1 MWAGMGDP
9 QILPGGLD
17 AEQLAAVQREG
28 QDVCV
33 VAGPGSGKTRVLVE
47 RFAWLVE
54 RGCDPERILAI
65 TFTEKAANELKQ
77 RLAQRFASQPE
88 KRRKV
93 ERAQIS
99 TIHAFCH
106 AVLREHALEAGLDPQ
121 FEVLDEMQAAALR
134 LEMMSRTLDAVA
146 RKSPVAFARLAEVW
160 PAADMAGALLKV
172 HDAMRAAGG
181 LEEALGAPAGDEDIA
196 QLQREC
202 VERIAEAVQQAQP
215 TTPNRKARLALLR
228 ELEQEAKRLEPRELE
243 SRLKKIKLTGAE
255 KGVSDAVKLAREA
268 AGQAVS
274 SWLLETY
281 RAQRQLLT
289 DVLRDYDDE
298 SRKARRELGVLDYSD
313 LEEHALR
320 LLRENDTARR
330 AVMERYEHILMDEL
344 QDTNPLQWKIV
355 EQVRSPGRFFA
366 VGDVNQSIYGFRYAE
381 PALFREYQRKLEDSN
396 WAVDRLSRNY
406 RTRAEILE
414 SVRRILVE
422 GQRPGIEPHAFQPQ
436 TAYGDGQRP
445 FVEVFCAVSE
455 GRMDEAPEVM
465 PWVAA
470 RLLELYGTPLAS
482 ENRPACFSD
491 MAVFVRNSNSFDA
504 VEQALKRYS
513 IPYVITGGKTFFDAQ
528 EVVDLINVLRVLAAP
543 EDKIAL
549 FSLLRSPIFGVS
561 DEELFRRRLRKEWL
575 TEDEETQ
582 IAELRSLAESLPLSA
597 VLARLADA
605 SGYAAQL
612 TAAGQANVEKLL
624 ALIDGLEQRHG
635 RGVVEILSEI
645 EILKESSQEANASAP
660 ESGDAVQ
667 LMTIHKA
674 KGLEFPIVV
683 VAALEKRERHETAPA
698 LYHPDC
704 GLGFR
709 WVLPDGERRGD
720 RIHEEAKQ
728 GIDKK
733 NGLERDRLLYVALT
747 RAKERLILCFTKSAQ
762 GLEEWPRMILEGLHL
777 EIPAE
782 RGNQSANELAVVRRV
797 AGLPDAPQTLARAA
811 GAAPV
816 EIERTETLGEAPAE
830 VAVTALATFLRCPRQ
845 YFLQSVLHW
854 PTAPTGG
861 GEGIEL
867 GTEVHEFLAGV
878 RQEVSAEALELARVF
893 QESELA
899 KRAER
904 APERK
909 REQDFLVEVEG
920 TLVRGQID
928 LWFDEGRGPVLIDYK
943 TDQYLNGHRTQAYEL
958 QMRLYA
964 AALEKLR
971 GKPVSEAW
979 LFSLREGQPHR
990 VDVSAESMGEALDVL
1005 RQWQEAE
1012 RKGEFP
1018 TRESDDCQWCPFAAG
1033 PCPVRPPRRP
1043 GL

>member
-1 MWAGMGDP
+1 M
-9 QILPGGLD
+9 
-17 AEQLAAVQREG
+17 QREG

-65 TFTEKAANELKQ
+65 TFTEKAANELKA

-134 LEMMSRTLDAVA
+134 LETMSSTLDAVA
-146 RKSPVAFARLAEVW
+146 RESPEDFARLAEVW

-181 LEEALGAPAGDEDIA
+181 LEEALGASSGEKDIA
-196 QLQREC
+196 QLKQQCAVLIGRAIQSTNPATENR
-202 VERIAEAVQQAQP
+202 RIRA
-215 TTPNRKARLALLR
+215 ALLR
-228 ELEQEAKRLEPRELE
+228 ELLGQLNGLPPRELQ
-243 SRLKKIKLTGAE
+243 SRLDGINLQGAE
-255 KGVSDAVKLAREA
+255 REVSDAVKQARETA
-268 AGQAVS
+268 ELLVA
-274 SWLLETY
+274 SWLLAVF
-281 RAQRQLLT
+281 RRQREFLAEI
-289 DVLRDYDDE
+289 LRQYDRD
-298 SRKARRELGVLDYSD
+298 SRNARRELGVLDYSD

-320 LLRENDTARR
+320 LLRENDEARR

-344 QDTNPLQWKIV
+344 QDTNPLQWKILG
-355 EQVRSPGRFFA
+355 QVRRPGRFFA

-381 PALFREYQRKLEDSN
+381 PALFREYQEKLADSG
-396 WAVDRLSRNY
+396 WTVDRLSSNY

-414 SVRRILVE
+414 SVRRILVD
-422 GQRPGIEPHAFQPQ
+422 GRRPGIEQHVFRPQ
-436 TAYGDGQRP
+436 AAYGRGQGP
-445 FVEVFCAVSE
+445 YVEVFCAVSE

-470 RLLELYGTPLAS
+470 RLLELYDTPLAS
-482 ENRPACFSD
+482 ESRRARFSD

-543 EDKIAL
+543 EDEVAL
-549 FSLLRSPIFGVS
+549 FSLLRSPIFGLS
-561 DEELFRRRLRKEWL
+561 DEELFERRLRKEWL
-575 TEDEETQ
+575 TDNEREQ
-582 IAELRSLAESLPLSA
+582 IAEFRSLAETLPLPA
-597 VLARLADA
+597 VLARLVDA
-605 SGYAAQL
+605 SGYSAWL
-612 TAAGQANVEKLL
+612 TAAQQANVEKLL
-624 ALIDGLEQRHG
+624 ALIDSLEQRHG
-635 RGVVEILSEI
+635 RDAAGILAEI
-645 EILKESSQEANASAP
+645 EVLKESSQEANAPAL

-674 KGLEFPIVV
+674 KGLEFPFVV
-683 VAALEKRERHETAPA
+683 VAALEKRERNETAPA

-709 WVLPDGERRGD
+709 WVLPDGGRVSD
-720 RIHEEAKQ
+720 RIHQEAKSK
-728 GIDKK
+728 IDEK
-733 NGLERDRLLYVALT
+733 NKLERDRLLYVALT
-747 RAKERLILCFTKSAQ
+747 RAKERLILAFTKSAKR
-762 GLEEWPRMILEGLHL
+762 LEEWPRMILEGLHL

-782 RGNQSANELAVVRRV
+782 PGSQSANELAVLRRV

-811 GAAPV
+811 DAVPV

-830 VAVTALATFLRCPRQ
+830 VAVTALATFLRCPRR

-899 KRAER
+899 KRAKR

-958 QMRLYA
+958 QLRLYA